1 MQFFSQ
7 GNTEVSHFRDIRF
20 AGVMNPLQHLLCA
33 KFLLPN
39 LQEKGFHLVER
50 QPQQIDF
57 NWRLLGCDLDSGDIV
72 TQGF

>member
-7 GNTEVSHFRDIRF
+7 GNTEVSHFRDISF

-33 KFLLPN
+33 KFFLPN
-39 LQEKGFHLVER
+39 IQEKGFHLGER

-57 NWRLLGCDLDSGDIV
+57 SWRLLGSYLGSSDIV
-72 TQGF
+72 AQGF